1 MAEAKAASKGHGQSS
16 EQSAAAKQH
25 AAEINARRRA
35 EGKETRS
42 TGSIARSQR
51 RAQAHHAAKSKSAPA
66 PDRGRSRSPVRE
78 AAPKPAAASSSYYED
93 TDEEAPGPTTQATP
107 GEFLPAAPK
116 AKAGA
121 QLQEPSQPSVLPAT
135 EATAQAQKKAKPD
148 KPRTP
153 AAKALTKEEPA
164 FTANQGEEAEAT
176 EVDGG
181 TGEALPAATA
191 SREGQPAGSQVA
203 GSGELLP
210 GHSKASTVPHRA
222 EAAKAE
228 AAASDDEYTSE
239 STEEIP
245 TLQGTPLSTG
255 ARLWYPS
262 QMPQTLKLI
271 RNLRTGELLPVV
283 AELTK
288 LGYGRTRAAYALPP
302 EVHLNFL
309 QESVLKLCT
318 LRQHRG
324 KEADW
329 AHHSS
334 LVAPTYHQGEVA
346 VDYGVEARYLHF
358 SVQLRATMAT
368 AWIAQYGANGALTHH
383 FALYLLSTLLSLELR
398 GAVLVDVGP
407 SNLMISA
414 VVAYPIAVYG
424 DTAGWDVNPRAKH
437 RGHGG
442 FANLFKEYL
451 PRRKRSSGSPWLRS
465 RRASKRHLPWRPTAA
480 AVLAHTW

>member
-1 MAEAKAASKGHGQSS
+1 MGRGRGKGGKSRKGKGHGQSS

-78 AAPKPAAASSSYYED
+78 SAPKPAAASSSYED
-93 TDEEAPGPTTQATP
+93 TEEEAAA
-107 GEFLPAAPK
+107 GEFLPADP
-116 AKAGA
+116 GA

-135 EATAQAQKKAKPD
+135 AATAQALKKAKPEE
-148 KPRTP
+148 PRTP
-153 AAKALTKEEPA
+153 AAKASTKEEPA
-164 FTANQGEEAEAT
+164 SAANRGEEAEVT

-181 TGEALPAATA
+181 TGEALPVATA
-191 SREGQPAGSQVA
+191 TKEESDRLRDGHPAGSQEA
-203 GSGELLP
+203 GPGELLP
-210 GHSKASTVPHRA
+210 GHSVNEAQALTAPVRT
-222 EAAKAE
+222 EAAKAGV
-228 AAASDDEYTSE
+228 AASDDEYTSE
-239 STEEIP
+239 STEEVP
-245 TLQGTPLSTG
+245 TLQGTPLTTG
-255 ARLWYPS
+255 VRLWYPS

-271 RNLRTGELLPVV
+271 RNLRTGELLPAVV
-283 AELTK
+283 ELTK

-302 EVHLNFL
+302 EVHLNFP

-329 AHHSS
+329 AHHSP

-358 SVQLRATMAT
+358 SVQLRAAMAT
-368 AWIAQYGANGALTHH
+368 AAQYGANGALTLH
-383 FALYLLSTLLSLELR
+383 FALYMLATLLSLELR

-414 VVAYPIAVYG
+414 VVAYPTAVYG
-424 DTAGWDVNPRAKH
+424 DTAG
-437 RGHGG
+437 
-442 FANLFKEYL
+442 
-451 PRRKRSSGSPWLRS
+451 
-465 RRASKRHLPWRPTAA
+465 
-480 AVLAHTW
+480 